1 MITFADA
8 LASIT
13 EDQPPLTIPVGVT
26 EKGTLKALDLA
37 KAPHM
42 FYAGATGSGKSVG
55 LNCAIA
61 TLMSRNDPAS
71 LRFTMIDPKRVEL
84 AGYRRSK
91 FVDAV
96 ITDMDEAAAALE
108 DVVGLMES
116 RYRLLEDAG
125 VKNLDAY
132 NLVADEPLA
141 HHVLVVDEL
150 ADLMDTHQATV
161 LPMLVRLG
169 QLARAAGIHMMLA
182 TQRPAADVT
191 PKKLVANIPTRLAFA
206 TQSATESRIILGSKG
221 AEDLGGNGDLLAS
234 LPGEKGLVRAQ
245 GPFITD
251 DDIAAIVA
259 VHELPDL
266 AEAVP
271 APAEA
276 VEPEAES
283 APTPTAETTAA
294 VIAEVT
300 GQLEGRMRD
309 AIYDA
314 EAERDKARR
323 ERDELSDEVMKLKL
337 ELETLRVRR
346 ERDVDDVREKTK
358 LALEAMR
365 AEDRA
370 KVREYE
376 KRAEKATRRMT
387 AAEARGHKYTSSVV
401 VSGAIA
407 ALLVLGLISIGLTW
421 VAVAAP
427 FVVSVIAGLMLT
439 GSTTAEPPVT
449 TKEEPRGQH
458 LRSRQSGSGR

>member
-221 AEDLGGNGDLLAS
+221 AEDLNGNGDLLAS

-266 AEAVP
+266 AEAVS
-271 APAEA
+271 AP
-276 VEPEAES
+276 VEAEEE
-283 APTPTAETTAA
+283 APVAESGTTAA

-401 VSGAIA
+401 VSGAVA
-407 ALLVLGLISIGLTW
+407 ALLVFGLISIGLTW

>member
-96 ITDMDEAAAALE
+96 ITDMDEAAAVLE

-182 TQRPAADVT
+182 TQRPAADTT
-191 PKKLVANIPTRLAFA
+191 PKKLVANVPTRLAFA

-266 AEAVP
+266 AEAVS
-271 APAEA
+271 AP
-276 VEPEAES
+276 VEAEEE
-283 APTPTAETTAA
+283 APVAESGTTAA

-401 VSGAIA
+401 VSGAVA
-407 ALLVLGLISIGLTW
+407 ALLVLGLVSIGLAW

>member
-221 AEDLGGNGDLLAS
+221 AEDLNGNGDLLAS

-266 AEAVP
+266 AEAVS
-271 APAEA
+271 AP
-276 VEPEAES
+276 VEAEEE
-283 APTPTAETTAA
+283 APVAESGTTAA

-323 ERDELSDEVMKLKL
+323 ERDELSDEVMRLKL

-401 VSGAIA
+401 VSGAVA
-407 ALLVLGLISIGLTW
+407 ALLVFGLISIGLTW

>member
-221 AEDLGGNGDLLAS
+221 AEDLNGNGDLLAS

-266 AEAVP
+266 AEAVS
-271 APAEA
+271 AP
-276 VEPEAES
+276 VEAEEE
-283 APTPTAETTAA
+283 APVAESGTTAA

-358 LALEAMR
+358 IALEAMR